1 MGLIHCA
8 FLVLGWLLV
17 LAILLWTLGPVR
29 VRPQL
34 GHPQAERFLAYFAVS
49 LAFALG
55 SPQRWKRTALLV
67 AFMAVLLE
75 VLQIFIPGRDGRVA
89 DALVKILGAACGALA
104 ARGAAAAINSAA
116 FRKIGSVVFDQG
128 EHS

>member
-1 MGLIHCA
+1 MDLIHRA
-8 FLVLGWLLV
+8 FLVLGWLV
-17 LAILLWTLGPVR
+17 VIAILSWTLGPVR
-29 VRPQL
+29 LRPQL

-55 SPQRWKRTALLV
+55 APGRWKRAALLV

-89 DALVKILGAACGALA
+89 DVLVKILGAAGGALS
-104 ARGAAAAINSAA
+104 ARGAAAAINRTT
-116 FRKIGSVVFDQG
+116 FGKTGSSVFEQSK
-128 EHS
+128 HR